1 MFLFTGR
8 LAEMAVQAPMYLSQV
23 INFSPIKTPT
33 GMMEKV
39 GSLTFLTQ
47 ASCGTFTMYWLL
59 VRPIARSRKCAGM
72 EHFSSK
78 MAVLLGE

>member
-23 INFSPIKTPT
+23 INFSPIKTPI

-47 ASCGTFTMYWLL
+47 ASCGTLQSIGCWF
-59 VRPIARSRKCAGM
+59 VQSPVA
-72 EHFSSK
+72 EN
-78 MAVLLGE
+78 VQ